1 MSSFTSWSQLCSHRM
16 MERPWTVP
24 LTGLTAVRLQPAKI
38 NTSIIR
44 FGERAASKTL
54 FWEAV
59 VGSPCVTS
67 NFLLSASA
75 KHIASSLKTI
85 RNVLEKKKK
94 KKTAKEH
101 TNNNSQL
108 PVLMSNTSDDCA
120 SHASLEFWKK
130 MFPSAWKCL
139 KFWPTAERVRKK
151 KKGGCRDRQ
160 GSAVIWGV
168 LWCRQG

>member
-1 MSSFTSWSQLCSHRM
+1 MQLSSNVYRRKASLIACTPTAPFRWGVVAIDVLLWTVHGSGQSRLCYFQFMSSFTSWSQLCSHRM

-54 FWEAV
+54 FWETV

-75 KHIASSLKTI
+75 KHASSLKQQYAMCFKKRQKNIRTI
-85 RNVLEKKKK
+85 
-94 KKTAKEH
+94 TAD
-101 TNNNSQL
+101 S
-108 PVLMSNTSDDCA
+108 P
-120 SHASLEFWKK
+120 F
-130 MFPSAWKCL
+130 
-139 KFWPTAERVRKK
+139 
-151 KKGGCRDRQ
+151 
-160 GSAVIWGV
+160 
-168 LWCRQG
+168 